1 MTLSYKVKKNL
12 INVIGTIITSSLVM
26 TGIIILG
33 GVSFGIYKLIH
44 VVL

>member
-26 TGIIILG
+26 IGIIILG
-33 GVSFGIYKLIH
+33 GVLFGIYKLIIF
-44 VVL
+44 L